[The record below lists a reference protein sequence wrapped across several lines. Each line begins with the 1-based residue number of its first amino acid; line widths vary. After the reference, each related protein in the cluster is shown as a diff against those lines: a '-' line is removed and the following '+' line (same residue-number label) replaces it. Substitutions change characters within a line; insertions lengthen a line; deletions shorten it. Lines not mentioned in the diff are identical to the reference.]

1 MLGLAGFE
9 LSGLC
14 HAICRAMQSH
24 RAKNVPHDFSRQLSV
39 KMGQTESI
47 AGSNMVNM
55 HGTHLY
61 MRSDGADP
69 TEIRIFPYFRVLA
82 YMGKNQE
89 KCGETAKK
97 GEDVRHKHVPCN
109 PWGIRS
115 VSGLLN
121 SPGSLV

>member
-39 KMGQTESI
+39 KMGQTELM
-47 AGSNMVNM
+47 AGSLMINM

-61 MRSDGADP
+61 MRSNGADP

-82 YMGKNQE
+82 YMGENQE
-89 KCGETAKK
+89 KCGEPQRK
-97 GEDVRHKHVPCN
+97 GEDVRDKQVPLN
-109 PWGIRS
+109 PSGIRS

-121 SPGSLV
+121 SSGSLV

>member
-1 MLGLAGFE
+1 MQFRVSHRVFRVKVERHVLGLAGFE

-39 KMGQTESI
+39 KMGQTELM
-47 AGSNMVNM
+47 AGSIMINM

-61 MRSDGADP
+61 MRSNGADP

-97 GEDVRHKHVPCN
+97 GRRCP
-109 PWGIRS
+109 R
-115 VSGLLN
+115 
-121 SPGSLV
+121 

>member
-39 KMGQTESI
+39 KMGQTELM
-47 AGSNMVNM
+47 AGSIMVNM

-61 MRSDGADP
+61 MRSNGADP

-82 YMGKNQE
+82 YINPYGE
-89 KCGETAKK
+89 KSRKMWGNRKERAKMSEISK
-97 GEDVRHKHVPCN
+97 FR
-109 PWGIRS
+109 
-115 VSGLLN
+115 
-121 SPGSLV
+121 